1 MYIDFT
7 LLGGSTVCFL
17 DKFLSENE
25 KSCVRVTLCQLEQA
39 VGCLD
44 ETLFLS
50 MSVRVFVGEISTG
63 IPGLCKDSVK

>member
-1 MYIDFT
+1 MHRFHLT
-7 LLGGSTVCFL
+7 GRCHCVCFL

-44 ETLFLS
+44 EPLFLGV
-50 MSVRVFVGEISTG
+50 SVRVFVGEIST
-63 IPGLCKDSVK
+63 